1 MSRRAVVTTAAAASH
16 IQLAGAALT
25 GLGVSSAGY
34 AVVFLRTC
42 LNWKPDAK

>member
-1 MSRRAVVTTAAAASH
+1 MSRRAVVNTAAASH